1 MQLSHFVET
10 LLKPYAQA
18 ANSFIQDTTEFLNKL
33 KKIKTVLQ
41 NTILATLDVSS
52 LYTNIT
58 HNNGLK
64 ALKNRL
70 PDNQLTD
77 VIIQSTEFIL
87 KHNYFNF
94 GNEQFLQ
101 LKDTAMGT
109 KMAPQY
115 ANIFMSNLEENFLQN
130 THNKPLLYLRYI
142 DNIFLL
148 WTQEEKLLQFH
159 KDFNSEDPDIHFTMN
174 HLTEEVNFL
183 DTAIRLKNNTLQ
195 TSLYKKPTHYQTVT
209 NLVRESQRT
218 S

>member
-1 MQLSHFVET
+1 MSSKPGNFYLLPKIHKPNNPGRPIISNNNTLTEHESHFVET

-18 ANSFIQDTTEFLNKL
+18 ANSFIQDTTDFLKKL
-33 KKIKTVLQ
+33 KKIKTVPQ

-58 HNNGLK
+58 HNNALK

-94 GNEQFLQ
+94 GNQQFLQ
-101 LKDTAMGT
+101 LTGTAMGT

-115 ANIFMSNLEENFLQN
+115 ANIFMANLEENKKSRKSRKFNHKDKLFI
-130 THNKPLLYLRYI
+130 K
-142 DNIFLL
+142 
-148 WTQEEKLLQFH
+148 EEVRKLLNKQ
-159 KDFNSEDPDIHFTMN
+159 
-174 HLTEEVNFL
+174 
-183 DTAIRLKNNTLQ
+183 
-195 TSLYKKPTHYQTVT
+195 VT
-209 NLVRESQRT
+209 NNRT
-218 S
+218 FLFALAGSSACCERWTT